1 MKKALVTGGAGFIGS
16 NLVDKLIEKNWEVTV
31 VDDLSRTGNSSYV
44 NEKARLIVCSFE
56 NVPLEELESSNVVFH
71 LAAKASVEES
81 LQNPAKYFEENT
93 TKTYGL
99 LQKICSLN
107 EKPSFIFSS
116 TSAIYGDPAYLPTD
130 EYCDLRPM
138 SPYALSKLQ
147 VEQTLPYF
155 AKLGLK
161 YNILRYFNVFG
172 NRQHYNGAYTS
183 VISVFE
189 KAKKEGKTLP
199 IFGTGENS
207 RDFISVEDVVSANIL
222 AAENPQ
228 NEIFN
233 IGSGISYT
241 IKEIADL
248 ISTDI
253 QHLPKRIEPVS
264 TQANCDKARM
274 LLRWQPDHFLITW
287 LKNQGVLLR

>member
-1 MKKALVTGGAGFIGS
+1 MKKAIVTGGAGFIGS
-16 NLVDKLIEKNWEVTV
+16 NLVDKLIENNWKVTV
-31 VDDLSRTGNSSYV
+31 VDDLSRTRNPSYV
-44 NEKARLIVCSFE
+44 NEKAHLSVCSFE
-56 NVPLEELESSNVVFH
+56 NIPIEELETAKVVFH
-71 LAAKASVEES
+71 MAAKASVEES
-81 LQNPAKYFEENT
+81 LLNPSKYLEENT
-93 TKTYGL
+93 TKTYVL
-99 LQKICSLN
+99 LQKICSLK
-107 EKPSFIFSS
+107 EKPVFVFSS
-116 TSAIYGDPAYLPTD
+116 TSAVYGDPAYLPTD

-155 AKLGLK
+155 AKLGLR
-161 YNILRYFNVFG
+161 YNVLRYFNVFG
-172 NRQHYNGAYTS
+172 NRQHYTGAYTN
-183 VISVFE
+183 VISAFE
-189 KAKKEGKTLP
+189 KAKKEGKPLP
-199 IFGTGENS
+199 VFGTGENS
-207 RDFISVEDVVSANIL
+207 RDFISVEDVVAANIL
-222 AAENPQ
+222 AAEKPQ

-274 LLRWQPDHFLITW
+274 LLRWQPDSFLITW
-287 LKNQGVLLR
+287 LKKQGVLLR

>member
-93 TKTYGL
+93 TKTYSL

-130 EYCDLRPM
+130 EYCDLKPVN
-138 SPYALSKLQ
+138 PYALSKLQ